1 MILLQKMTEPDFTDY
16 LSRAIADYAA
26 EKIKAGTWGEEEA
39 QKLAEETFA
48 NLLPS
53 GVKTE
58 TQHLFSIVES
68 VFSQKVGY
76 LWFQSSEGVHGK
88 AAFIYDFIIFEEFRS
103 LSYGTQ
109 TMSELEEIA
118 KKMGIKKVMLHVF
131 AHNTTAFSLYEK
143 MGFKTTDISM
153 SKYL

>member
-1 MILLQKMTEPDFTDY
+1 MCISTVY
-16 LSRAIADYAA
+16 YI
-26 EKIKAGTWGEEEA
+26 G
-39 QKLAEETFA
+39 
-48 NLLPS
+48 
-53 GVKTE
+53 
-58 TQHLFSIVES
+58 SIS
-68 VFSQKVGY
+68 
-76 LWFQSSEGVHGK
+76 VHGK